1 MASFDL
7 SDISR
12 PRVSPAWLVG
22 ATSPLW
28 PYFSAVAAGGVA
40 YWWMTR
46 WTRPVNLEAM
56 MAPGQALS
64 ALTLEPVAE
73 AADAVVQAAEETQA
87 VFAEALLEDAPLAV
101 GGESA
106 PVGVLVEAAPPEP
119 EPEPVIEAPVIFAAP
134 PEPVID
140 EPVPVTMDEPAPSAP
155 KPRSKK
161 AAAPASDADA

>member
-7 SDISR
+7 PDVPR

-28 PYFSAVAAGGVA
+28 PYFGAIAAGGVA

-56 MAPGQALS
+56 MAPGIALS
-64 ALTLEPVAE
+64 TLALNPVAD
-73 AADAVVQAAEETQA
+73 AADAVTLAADETQA
-87 VFAEALLEDAPLAV
+87 ASAETLLEDAPLA
-101 GGESA
+101 GIGEGA
-106 PVGVLVEAAPPEP
+106 PLAGIVEATSPEP
-119 EPEPVIEAPVIFAAP
+119 PAMVAAP

-140 EPVPVTMDEPAPSAP
+140 APEPITMDEPAEAAP
-155 KPRSKK
+155 KPRAKK
-161 AAAPASDADA
+161 APGPPADA

>member
-46 WTRPVNLEAM
+46 WTRPMNLEAM
-56 MAPGQALS
+56 MAQGQALS
-64 ALTLEPVAE
+64 ALALEPVAE

-87 VFAEALLEDAPLAV
+87 VFAEALLEEAPLAV

-106 PVGVLVEAAPPEP
+106 PVGMMVEAALPEP
-119 EPEPVIEAPVIFAAP
+119 EAVIEAPVIVAAP
-134 PEPVID
+134 PEPVIA
-140 EPVPVTMDEPAPSAP
+140 EPAPVTMDEPAEPAP
-155 KPRSKK
+155 KPRGKK
-161 AAAPASDADA
+161 AAAPPSDA